1 MSKANVLYVY
11 EEEGILIAK
20 FHHPKSDD
28 FLEYTYSVKIKNSG
42 KNPIEM
48 NVKFVGILPFV
59 GVMLPKEHTIRA
71 SSVLELHKK
80 IVRWLKKYG
89 YILV

>member
-1 MSKANVLYVY
+1 MKRAKVIY
-11 EEEGILIAK
+11 EEKGILTARYYYS
-20 FHHPKSDD
+20 KSDD
-28 FLEYTYSVKIKNSG
+28 FLDYISIIKIKDSG

-48 NVKFVGILPFV
+48 VVKFDGILPFV
-59 GVMLPKEHTIRA
+59 GIMPPKEHTFKAPSI
-71 SSVLELHKK
+71 LELHLK

>member
-1 MSKANVLYVY
+1 MKRAKVIY
-11 EEEGILIAK
+11 EEKSILTAK
-20 FHHPKSDD
+20 YHHPKSDD
-28 FLEYTYSVKIKNSG
+28 YLDYISIIKIKDSG

-48 NVKFVGILPFV
+48 VVKFDGILPFV
-59 GVMLPKEHTIRA
+59 GIMPPKEHTFRA
-71 SSVLELHKK
+71 PSILELHQK

>member
-1 MSKANVLYVY
+1 MKRAIVIY
-11 EEEGILIAK
+11 EEKGILTAK
-20 FHHPKSDD
+20 YYHLKSDD
-28 FLEYTYSVKIKNSG
+28 YLEYNSIIKIKDSG

-48 NVKFVGILPFV
+48 VVKFDGILPFV
-59 GVMLPKEHTIRA
+59 GIMPPKEHTFGAPSI
-71 SSVLELHKK
+71 LELHIK

>member
-1 MSKANVLYVY
+1 MKRTKVIY
-11 EEEGILIAK
+11 EEKSILTAK
-20 FHHPKSDD
+20 YYHPKSYDY
-28 FLEYTYSVKIKNSG
+28 LNYISIIKIKDSG

-48 NVKFVGILPFV
+48 VVKFDGIFPFVGIMP
-59 GVMLPKEHTIRA
+59 PKEHTFRA
-71 SSVLELHKK
+71 PSILELHLK

>member
-1 MSKANVLYVY
+1 MKRAKIIY
-11 EEEGILIAK
+11 EEKSVLTAK
-20 FHHPKSDD
+20 YYHPKSDD
-28 FLEYTYSVKIKNSG
+28 YLNYISIIRIKDSG

-48 NVKFVGILPFV
+48 AVKFDGILPFV
-59 GVMLPKEHTIRA
+59 GTMPPKEHTFKAPSI
-71 SSVLELHKK
+71 LEMHMK

>member
-1 MSKANVLYVY
+1 MKRAKIIY
-11 EEEGILIAK
+11 EEKSVLTAK
-20 FHHPKSDD
+20 YYHPKSDD
-28 FLEYTYSVKIKNSG
+28 YLNYISIIRIKDSG

-48 NVKFVGILPFV
+48 AVKFEGILPFV
-59 GVMLPKEHTIRA
+59 GTMPPKEHTFKAPSI
-71 SSVLELHKK
+71 LEMHMK

>member
-1 MSKANVLYVY
+1 MKKAKVIY
-11 EEEGILIAK
+11 EEKSILTAK
-20 FHHPKSDD
+20 YHHPKSEDYLD
-28 FLEYTYSVKIKNSG
+28 YISIIKIKDSG

-48 NVKFVGILPFV
+48 VVKFDGILPFV
-59 GVMLPKEHTIRA
+59 GIMPPKEQTFRA
-71 SSVLELHKK
+71 PSILELHQK